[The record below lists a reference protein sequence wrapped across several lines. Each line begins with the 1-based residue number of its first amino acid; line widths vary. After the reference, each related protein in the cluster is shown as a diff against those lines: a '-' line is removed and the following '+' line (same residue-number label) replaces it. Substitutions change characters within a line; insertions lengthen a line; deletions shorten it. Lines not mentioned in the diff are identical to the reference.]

1 MVRRRL
7 KGEPPGRGEQ
17 MRPRHGQEPRQE
29 QGQEQRQ
36 EQRQAL
42 GRRQFLTAACGAIA
56 GGLVLGGATRASRAQ
71 GKFAGEKV
79 VFASWGG
86 IYQEASKKGYCDAF
100 AAKTGA
106 TVIQDGPVDY
116 AKLRTMIQNG
126 SPTWDVVDVTI
137 DFLYNAAKDGLFE
150 KIDTTIVDTKGLPAK
165 YVHDYGVANIVWS
178 YNIAFNAQTF
188 PDGKHPKT
196 WSEFLDVGKFPG
208 RRALR
213 DRVNPMLEI
222 ALLADGVPFE
232 RLYPLDVDRALKK
245 LDAIKKNAVWWTTNS
260 QSQQLMID
268 GECTLGILNN
278 GRIYDAVQKG
288 AKIGI
293 EWAQNLQS
301 VDYLVVPKGSKVKN
315 AAMGLIA
322 EMVLPESQA
331 RVSNIMPLA
340 PTNPEAFK
348 LITKEVA
355 PWLST
360 EPANLAQGFPI
371 NEEYWRDHYKT
382 LAERWT
388 AWKLS

>member
-1 MVRRRL
+1 MIYETIKRGSAGRRA
-7 KGEPPGRGEQ
+7 PV
-17 MRPRHGQEPRQE
+17 
-29 QGQEQRQ
+29 
-36 EQRQAL
+36 L
-42 GRRQFLTAACGAIA
+42 GRRQFLTAAGGAIA
-56 GGLVLGGATRASRAQ
+56 GGLVAGATGVTRAE
-71 GKFAGEKV
+71 GKFAGQKV

-86 IYQEASKKGYCDAF
+86 IYQEASKKGYCDSF

-150 KIDTTIVDTKGLPAK
+150 KIDTSIVDTKQLPAK
-165 YVHDYGVANIVWS
+165 FVHEYGIANIVWS
-178 YNIAFNAQTF
+178 YNIAFNTQAF
-188 PDGKHPKT
+188 PGGKHPKT
-196 WSEFLDVGKFPG
+196 WSEFLDLDKFPG

-222 ALLADGVPFE
+222 ALLYDGMLFE
-232 RLYPLDVDRALKK
+232 KLDIMHKHRVLHKI
-245 LDAIKKNAVWWTTNS
+245 DAIKKNAVWWTTNS

-268 GECTLGILNN
+268 GECSLGILNN

-301 VDYLVVPKGSKVKN
+301 VDYLVVPKGSKAKN

-322 EMVLPESQA
+322 EMMLPNNQA
-331 RVSNIMPLA
+331 TVSNIMPLA

-348 LITKEVA
+348 LIRK
-355 PWLST
+355 
-360 EPANLAQGFPI
+360 
-371 NEEYWRDHYKT
+371 
-382 LAERWT
+382 
-388 AWKLS
+388 

>member
-1 MVRRRL
+1 M
-7 KGEPPGRGEQ
+7 
-17 MRPRHGQEPRQE
+17 
-29 QGQEQRQ
+29 
-36 EQRQAL
+36 L
-42 GRRQFLTAACGAIA
+42 GRRQFLTTACGAIA
-56 GGLVLGGATRASRAQ
+56 GGLVLTGAARGARAQ

-86 IYQEASKKGYCDAF
+86 IYQEASKKGYCDSF

-150 KIDTTIVDTKGLPAK
+150 KIDTNIVDTKGLPAK
-165 YVHDYGVANIVWS
+165 YVHEYGIANIVWS
-178 YNIAFNAQTF
+178 YNIAFNTQAF
-188 PDGKHPKT
+188 PEGKHPKT
-196 WSEFLDVGKFPG
+196 WSEFLDVDKFPG

-232 RLYPLDVDRALKK
+232 QLYPLDVDRALKK
-245 LDAIKKNAVWWTTNS
+245 LDSVKKNAVWWTTNS

-288 AKIGI
+288 AKVGI

-301 VDYLVVPKGSKVKN
+301 VDYLVIPKGSKAKA

-322 EMVLPESQA
+322 EMVLPEAQA

-360 EPANLAQGFPI
+360 EPANLTQGFPI

>member
-1 MVRRRL
+1 MLMMKGTSGRRAA
-7 KGEPPGRGEQ
+7 EQ
-17 MRPRHGQEPRQE
+17 PNKEAG
-29 QGQEQRQ
+29 
-36 EQRQAL
+36 L
-42 GRRQFLTAACGAIA
+42 GRRQFVTGAGAAIA
-56 GGLVLGGATRASRAQ
+56 GGLVVAGATGRARAQ
-71 GKFAGEKV
+71 GRFAGQKV

-86 IYQEASKKGYCDAF
+86 IYQEASKKGYCDSF

-126 SPTWDVVDVTI
+126 FPTWDVVDVTI

-150 KIDTTIVDTKGLPAK
+150 RIDTSIVDTKLLPPK
-165 YVHDYGVANIVWS
+165 YVHEYGIANIVWS
-178 YNIAFNAQTF
+178 YNIAFNTQTY

-196 WSEFLDVGKFPG
+196 WAEFLDLEKFPG

-222 ALLADGVPFE
+222 ALLADGVAFE
-232 RLYPLDVDRALKK
+232 RLYPLDVDRALKR
-245 LDAIKKNAVWWTTNS
+245 LEPIKKNAVWWTTNS

-293 EWAQNLQS
+293 EWANNLQS
-301 VDYLVVPKGSKVKN
+301 VDYLVVPKGTKAKD

-322 EMVLPESQA
+322 EMMLPHNQA
-331 RVSNIMPLA
+331 AVSNIMPLA

-348 LITKEVA
+348 LIKKEVA

-371 NEEYWRDHYKT
+371 NEEYWRDNYKA
-382 LAERWT
+382 LAERWI
-388 AWKLS
+388 AWKLA

>member
-1 MVRRRL
+1 MVNETSH
-7 KGEPPGRGEQ
+7 GEPAWPREQ
-17 MRPRHGQEPRQE
+17 ARQL
-29 QGQEQRQ
+29 QSQEQRQ
-36 EQRQAL
+36 IL
-42 GRRQFLTAACGAIA
+42 GRRQFLTTACGAIA
-56 GGLVLGGATRASRAQ
+56 GGFALTGAPRALRAQ

-79 VFASWGG
+79 IFASWGG
-86 IYQEASKKGYCDAF
+86 IYQEASKRGYCDSF

-116 AKLRTMIQNG
+116 AKLRTMIQSG

-150 KIDTTIVDTKGLPAK
+150 KIDTNIVDTKDLPAK
-165 YVHDYGVANIVWS
+165 FVHEYGIANIVWS
-178 YNIAFNAQTF
+178 YNIAFNTEAFPAQ
-188 PDGKHPKT
+188 HPKT
-196 WSEFLDVGKFPG
+196 WSEFFDVDKFPG

-245 LDAIKKNAVWWTTNS
+245 LDAIKQNAVWWTTNS

-348 LITKEVA
+348 LISKEVA

-360 EPANLAQGFPI
+360 EPANLTQGFPI